1 MTSGRSETE
10 AAPRRIVV
18 NVVQMSETETENA
31 VSAVEMNM
39 EMTVMPTTVG
49 MRSETKAAPRGIVVN
64 VVQVSETET
73 ENMVSALERTMGMTV
88 MPTTVGMTET

>member
-1 MTSGRSETE
+1 MTSERSETE

-49 MRSETKAAPRGIVVN
+49 MRSETEAKN
-64 VVQVSETET
+64 V
-73 ENMVSALERTMGMTV
+73 VSALERTMGMTV

>member
-49 MRSETKAAPRGIVVN
+49 MRSETEAKN
-64 VVQVSETET
+64 V
-73 ENMVSALERTMGMTV
+73 VSALERTMGMTV
-88 MPTTVGMTET
+88 MPTTVEMTET

>member
-49 MRSETKAAPRGIVVN
+49 MRSETEAKN
-64 VVQVSETET
+64 V
-73 ENMVSALERTMGMTV
+73 VSALERTMGMTV

>member
-10 AAPRRIVV
+10 VAPRRIVV

-31 VSAVEMNM
+31 VSAAKMNM

-49 MRSETKAAPRGIVVN
+49 MRSETEAEN
-64 VVQVSETET
+64 V
-73 ENMVSALERTMGMTV
+73 VSALETTIGMTV

>member
-10 AAPRRIVV
+10 VAPRRIVV

-31 VSAVEMNM
+31 VSAAEMNM

-49 MRSETKAAPRGIVVN
+49 MRSETEAEN
-64 VVQVSETET
+64 V
-73 ENMVSALERTMGMTV
+73 VSALETTIGMTV

>member
-18 NVVQMSETETENA
+18 NVVQMSETETENV

>member
-31 VSAVEMNM
+31 VSAVEMTM
-39 EMTVMPTTVG
+39 GMTVMPTTVG
-49 MRSETKAAPRGIVVN
+49 MRSKTEAAPRGIVVN

>member
-10 AAPRRIVV
+10 VAPRRIVV
-18 NVVQMSETETENA
+18 NVVQMSETETENG
-31 VSAVEMNM
+31 VSAAKMNM

-49 MRSETKAAPRGIVVN
+49 MRN
-64 VVQVSETET
+64 ETEA
-73 ENMVSALERTMGMTV
+73 ENVVSALETTIGMTV

>member
-18 NVVQMSETETENA
+18 NVAQMSETGTENA

-49 MRSETKAAPRGIVVN
+49 MRSETEAKN
-64 VVQVSETET
+64 V
-73 ENMVSALERTMGMTV
+73 VSALERTMGMTV

>member
-31 VSAVEMNM
+31 VSAAEMNM

-49 MRSETKAAPRGIVVN
+49 MRSETEAEN
-64 VVQVSETET
+64 V
-73 ENMVSALERTMGMTV
+73 VSALETTIGMTV

>member
-10 AAPRRIVV
+10 AAPRRIV
-18 NVVQMSETETENA
+18 QMSETENA

-49 MRSETKAAPRGIVVN
+49 MRSETEAKN
-64 VVQVSETET
+64 V
-73 ENMVSALERTMGMTV
+73 VSALERTMGMTA
-88 MPTTVGMTET
+88 MPTTVEMTET

>member
-49 MRSETKAAPRGIVVN
+49 MRSETEAKN
-64 VVQVSETET
+64 V
-73 ENMVSALERTMGMTV
+73 VSALERTMGKTV
-88 MPTTVGMTET
+88 MPTTVEMTET

>member
-10 AAPRRIVV
+10 AAPRRIV
-18 NVVQMSETETENA
+18 QMSRTENA